1 MHRREAT
8 EADLPAIVEI
18 YNATIPSRMVTADLA
33 PVTVESRIP
42 WFRSH
47 DPKTHPFWVMEDEGR
62 VCGWLTFSAF
72 HSRPAYW
79 PTAELSIYVAENARR
94 RGVGRSLLAAAVAHA
109 PSIRLRTL
117 IGIIWAHNEPSLKL
131 FTAFGFERW
140 GHLPRVALLDETEAD
155 VVYLGRRV
163 S

>member
-1 MHRREAT
+1 MHRRDAT

-18 YNATIPSRMVTADLA
+18 YNATIPSRMVTADTA
-33 PVTVESRIP
+33 PVSLESRIP
-42 WFRSH
+42 WFQAHR
-47 DPKTHPFWVMEDEGR
+47 PQTHPIWVMEEAGQVR
-62 VCGWLTFSAF
+62 GWLSFSAF

-79 PTAELSIYVAENARR
+79 PTAELSIYVGVSSRR
-94 RGVGRSLLAAAVAHA
+94 QGLGRRLLADAIAEA
-109 PSIRLRTL
+109 PALRLRTL

>member
-1 MHRREAT
+1 MHRRDAT

-18 YNATIPSRMVTADLA
+18 YNATIPSRMVTADLV
-33 PVTVESRIP
+33 PVTVESRLP

-47 DPKTHPFWVMEDEGR
+47 DPKVHPLWVMEDQGQ
-62 VCGWLTFSAF
+62 VCGWLTYSAF

-79 PTAELSIYVAENARR
+79 PTAELSVYVAASARR
-94 RGVGRSLLAAAVAHA
+94 RGIGRRLLADAIAHA

-131 FTAFGFERW
+131 FEAFGFERW
-140 GHLPRVALLDETEAD
+140 GHLPRVALLDEVERD
-155 VVYLGRRV
+155 VVFLGRRV
-163 S
+163 D